1 LYVSQHTTTLTA
13 AALLII
19 ATLAVP
25 AREYSAPFEKRAFVP
40 RRTSEARGRREG
52 REERRA

>member
-1 LYVSQHTTTLTA
+1 
-13 AALLII
+13 LLII